1 MELTRRDFIKAAAV
15 ASVAAA
21 AASTEV
27 LDPQMAQAATKWAE
41 GGVDQWVK
49 SVCRFCGTG
58 CGVEL
63 GVTGGK
69 LVALRGDQQHP
80 TTKGLVCAKALFLP
94 KIVYSKDRLTKPL
107 VRNAAG
113 VLEEAEWDEAMD
125 LVADKFAEAI
135 TEYGPDSVAYYGS
148 GQALSEESYFANRL
162 FKGGIGTNNVEG
174 NPRLCM
180 ASAVGGYTTTFGKD
194 EPMGSYD
201 DIEHAQTFF
210 LVGTNT
216 TECHPVIFN
225 RILERYQTGD
235 RVRIILCDPRKNPI
249 RKIASVHLDPV
260 PGYDLALFHSMAQVI
275 IDEGLHDQ
283 TFVDNH
289 TVFQKPN
296 QKDDG
301 TVEWV
306 EASFDD
312 YKAFLDENFTP
323 DQAEE
328 LCGVPAAKIKQAA
341 KLFAQGPTMSFWTM
355 GLNQRTVG
363 VWANNLIHN
372 LHLLTGNIG
381 KPGATPFSLTGQPNA
396 CGGVRDTGSL
406 AHLLPYGRVVANEAH
421 RQEMEAF
428 WGAEAGKIQPKPGLH
443 TIAMFDALASGDVK
457 VMITCTTN
465 PGQSLPNL
473 TPYREAM
480 ASENSFLVVMDAYP
494 TRTTEL
500 ADVVLPAAMWSEK
513 EGVYGMSERR
523 YQLMEKLLTPPGEA
537 REDLAILID
546 LAQRLEARGVVP
558 AGYIGDKFKNSADV
572 WEEMMLASKD
582 TAYDFM
588 GITRDRLHAERG
600 VRWPTPTPDHPG
612 TARRYVKGEDPLL
625 DAGPYADDTLQ
636 PGDTKFYARPDGRA
650 VIWLRPMKGPAE
662 PADAEYPYV
671 LSTGRVIEHW
681 HTGTMT
687 MKAPELLRAQ
697 PECYVEIH
705 PKDAE
710 KLGFRTGDMIK
721 IISRRG
727 ESTLKARI
735 IETPREGMVF
745 VPWHWPDEDSLINRV
760 VVNAFDPGSKQPEFK
775 VSAVKLEKVA

>member
-1 MELTRRDFIKAAAV
+1 MDLSRRDFIKTAAL

-27 LDPQMAQAATKWAE
+27 MGADIAQAAANWAE
-41 GGVDQWVK
+41 GGVDVWQK

-63 GVTGGK
+63 GITSGK
-69 LVALRGDQQHP
+69 LVALRGDQEHP

-94 KIVYSKDRLTKPL
+94 KIVYSKDRLTTPQI
-107 VRNAAG
+107 RNAAG
-113 VLEEAEWDEAMD
+113 VLEDATWDEAMD

-135 TEYGPDSVAYYGS
+135 TEHGPASVAYYGS
-148 GQALSEESYFANRL
+148 GQALTEESYYANRL
-162 FKGGIGTNNVEG
+162 FKGGIGSNNVDG

-180 ASAVGGYTTTFGKD
+180 ASAVGGYVSTYGKD

-201 DIEHAQTFF
+201 DIDHAQTFF
-210 LVGTNT
+210 LVGSNT

-235 RVRIILCDPRKNPI
+235 KVRILLCDPRKNPI
-249 RKIASVHLDPV
+249 SKLSSVHLDPI

-275 IDEGLHDQ
+275 IDEGLHDEA
-283 TFVDNH
+283 FINAH
-289 TVFQKPN
+289 TAIKAPKP
-296 QKDDG
+296 KDDG

-306 EASFDD
+306 DATLDE
-312 YKAFLDENFTP
+312 YKAWLDDQFTP
-323 DQAEE
+323 EQAEE
-328 LCGVPAAKIKQAA
+328 LCGVPAARIKQAA
-341 KLFAQGPTMSFWTM
+341 RLFANGPTMSLWTM
-355 GLNQRTVG
+355 GLNQRQVG

-372 LHLLTGNIG
+372 LHLITGNIG

-406 AHLLPYGRVVANEAH
+406 AHLLPYGRVVANEDH
-421 RQEMEAF
+421 RKQMEEL
-428 WGAEAGKIQPKPGLH
+428 WGAEPGTIPAEPGAH
-443 TIAMFDALASGDVK
+443 TIAMFDGLASGDIK
-457 VMITCTTN
+457 VLLVLTTN

-480 ASENSFLVVMDAYP
+480 ESKESFMVVLDAYP

-523 YQLMEKLLTPPGEA
+523 YQLMEELLTPPGEA
-537 REDLAILID
+537 RADLEILMDLA
-546 LAQRLEARGVVP
+546 ARLEERGVVP
-558 AGYIGDKFKNSADV
+558 KGYIADKFKTSADV
-572 WEEMMLASKD
+572 WEEIMLASKD
-582 TAYDFM
+582 TPYDFM

-600 VRWPTPTPDHPG
+600 IRWPAPTEDSPG
-612 TARRYVKGEDPLL
+612 TSRRYVKGEDPLL
-625 DAGPYADDTLQ
+625 DAGPFADDALAE
-636 PGDTKFYARPDGRA
+636 GDVKFYAQPSGKA
-650 VIWLRPMKGPAE
+650 VIWMRPMKGPAE
-662 PADAEYPYV
+662 PVDDEYPYV
-671 LSTGRVIEHW
+671 LTTGRVIEHW

-697 PECYVEIH
+697 PAAFIEIH

-710 KLGFRTGDMIK
+710 KLGIKHGDMVK
-721 IISRRG
+721 VTSRRG
-727 ESTLKARI
+727 ESTIKARVI
-735 IETPREGMVF
+735 DTPREGMVF
-745 VPWHWPDEDSLINRV
+745 VPWHWPDEASLINRV
-760 VVNAFDPGSKQPEFK
+760 VVSAVDPGSKQPEFK
-775 VSAVKLEKVA
+775 VSAVQLAKA